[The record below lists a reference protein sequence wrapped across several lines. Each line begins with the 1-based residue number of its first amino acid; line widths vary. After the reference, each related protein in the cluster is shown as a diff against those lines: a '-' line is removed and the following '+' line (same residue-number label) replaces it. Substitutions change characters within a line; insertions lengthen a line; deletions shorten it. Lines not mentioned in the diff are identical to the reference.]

1 MVPDSPL
8 LFPNMGGNKI
18 VNLFRRVSGV
28 AEKYGIVLPTTR
40 VVRAVVEV
48 KATCLPPDKK
58 QAIARTLSHSDQ
70 TAEEHYRALERNKSV
85 LGYQSVGE
93 ILGDPVVKGEP
104 TSGASPPPP
113 PPSQAK
119 GLYTSADLAEFS
131 TLIERKKE
139 LLDKQATQSFWYP
152 IRRNF
157 RTGKSTISTTRYGT

>member
-1 MVPDSPL
+1 M
-8 LFPNMGGNKI
+8 
-18 VNLFRRVSGV
+18 

-48 KATCLPPDKK
+48 KATYLPPDKK

-70 TAEEHYRALERNKSV
+70 TAEEHYRALERNKSM

-113 PPSQAK
+113 PPPLPSK
-119 GLYTSADLAEFS
+119 GAIHKRRSLSSERSFRPSLREKRSSWTSKQHGLS
-131 TLIERKKE
+131 GIPSGGISGPERARYLRQGTEPNWPEK
-139 LLDKQATQSFWYP
+139 TQVVCKGQGPY
-152 IRRNF
+152 
-157 RTGKSTISTTRYGT
+157 YD